1 MRMLKA
7 EMLFITLCLF
17 LYMDFE
23 GAFSVSIRSPEQVAL
38 LTDYDAG
45 SAYSVAY
52 HTLYANICCNWN
64 NEQTQQHSLLLATP
78 STYAGHAMVVA
89 NVAIAAAQSGTPT
102 ILVDADLRS
111 PGLAQ
116 RFGLNKTE
124 GFSDLLLADTLHTQ
138 EIEQLLTPTF
148 IPGLHLLAAGTAGE
162 GTFPT
167 VATKFQG
174 VLEALCLFL
183 RETKTQPSLIICHSS
198 AVLAGP
204 EASLISA
211 HVEQTML
218 TIIKGRTTRKQAKQA
233 QEQLERTHAHLL
245 GIVVLDI

>member
-1 MRMLKA
+1 M
-7 EMLFITLCLF
+7 
-17 LYMDFE
+17 
-23 GAFSVSIRSPEQVAL
+23 SIRSPEQVAL

-64 NEQTQQHSLLLATP
+64 NEQTQHTLLLTTP
-78 STYAGHAMVVA
+78 STYAGQAMVAA

-102 ILVDADLRS
+102 ILIDADLRS

-116 RFGLNKTE
+116 RFGLNKST
-124 GFSDLLLADTLHTQ
+124 GLSDLLLADTLNTQ
-138 EIEQLLTPTF
+138 EIKQYLSATF
-148 IPGLHLLAAGTAGE
+148 IPNLHLLSAGTATE

-174 VLEALCLFL
+174 ILQTLCSFL
-183 RETKTQPSLIICHSS
+183 QETETQPSLIICHSS

-245 GIVVLDI
+245 GIIMLDV

>member
-1 MRMLKA
+1 M
-7 EMLFITLCLF
+7 
-17 LYMDFE
+17 
-23 GAFSVSIRSPEQVAL
+23 SIRSPEQVAL

-64 NEQTQQHSLLLATP
+64 NEQTQHTLLLTTP
-78 STYAGHAMVVA
+78 STYAGQAMVAA

-102 ILVDADLRS
+102 ILIDADLRS

-116 RFGLNKTE
+116 RFGLNKST
-124 GFSDLLLADTLHTQ
+124 GLSDLLLANTLNTQ
-138 EIEQLLTPTF
+138 EIKQHLCATF
-148 IPGLHLLAAGTAGE
+148 IPGLHLLSAGTTSE

-174 VLEALCLFL
+174 ILQTLCSFL
-183 RETKTQPSLIICHSS
+183 QETETQPSLIICHSS

-218 TIIKGRTTRKQAKQA
+218 TIIKGRTTRKQARQA

-245 GIVVLDI
+245 GIVMLDM

>member
-1 MRMLKA
+1 M
-7 EMLFITLCLF
+7 
-17 LYMDFE
+17 
-23 GAFSVSIRSPEQVAL
+23 SIGSPEQVAL
-38 LTDYDAG
+38 LTDYDAA
-45 SAYSVAY
+45 SAYSMAF

-64 NEQTQQHSLLLATP
+64 NEQTQHTLLLATP
-78 STYAGHAMVVA
+78 TTYVGQAMVAA

-102 ILVDADLRS
+102 ILIDADLRS

-116 RFGLNKTE
+116 RFGLNDAK
-124 GFSDLLLADTLHTQ
+124 GFSDLLLTDTLNTQ
-138 EIEQLLTPTF
+138 VIEQHLSSTF
-148 IPGLHLLAAGTAGE
+148 IPGLHLLSAGTADE
-162 GTFPT
+162 ATFPT
-167 VATKFQG
+167 ITTKFQG
-174 VLEALCLFL
+174 ILQALCLYL
-183 RETKTQPSLIICHSS
+183 RETETKPSLIICHSP

-245 GIVVLDI
+245 GIVMLNA